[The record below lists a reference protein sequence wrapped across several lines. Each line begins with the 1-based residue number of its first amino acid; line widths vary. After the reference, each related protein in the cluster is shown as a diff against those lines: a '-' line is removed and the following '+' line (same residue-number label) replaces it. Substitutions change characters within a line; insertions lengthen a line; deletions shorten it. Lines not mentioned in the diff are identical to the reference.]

1 MLASL
6 VPGET
11 LQVLLVSAQEGMR
24 VEVGK
29 ALAGR
34 VGDYRLHW
42 VSQPDLALVRAM
54 DVLPHVILVDDD
66 LGGVNP
72 AHIVGQIASQF
83 PETAVLVLLAGD
95 AMTLAREVVLA
106 GARGFIS
113 KPLKPEELVT
123 ALRQVLAKVAVP
135 VSGQMPVIAGRV
147 VVFCSPKGGTGR
159 TTLAI
164 NTAITLRE
172 ISNQDVVLV
181 DADYAAPAVDVA
193 LNINSSANITA
204 LLPKLARLDADLI
217 HQVLATHKS
226 GIRVLLAPPPA
237 DLSTSIPL
245 PDVQRV
251 LVWLKRMFAWVV
263 VDLGLPLD
271 ETAFGFLDGADR
283 IVMCVLPELVGLRN
297 TRLMIDQFYE
307 RGYPLQ
313 KVWLVLNRAT
323 LKGGLSQR
331 DIGDRLRVS
340 IKHTIPD
347 DQALTTYAIN
357 RGVPFVMSHPRSPL
371 ARAVRELAQ
380 QLVAEVSA
388 PALEEGRQAGKGVP
402 KSLRSIP

>member
-1 MLASL
+1 MSSL

-11 LQVLLVSAQEGMR
+11 LQILLVSAQEGMR

-29 ALAGR
+29 ALAGLR

-72 AHIVGQIASQF
+72 VHIVGQITSQF
-83 PETAVLVLLAGD
+83 PETAVLVLIAGD

-106 GARGFIS
+106 GARGFLP
-113 KPLKPEELVT
+113 KPFKPEELVT
-123 ALRQVLAKVAVP
+123 SLRQVLAKQAVP
-135 VSGQMPVIAGRV
+135 TPGQTGLPAGRV

-164 NTAITLRE
+164 NTSIALRE
-172 ISNQDVVLV
+172 LTRQDVVLV
-181 DADYAAPAVDVA
+181 DADYAAPALDVA
-193 LNINSSANITA
+193 LNINSSTNITA

-217 HQVLATHKS
+217 GQVLAAHKS

-237 DLSTSIPL
+237 DLSSSISL

-251 LVWLKRMFAWVV
+251 LVWLKRMFAWVI

-283 IVMCVLPELVGLRN
+283 IVLCVLPELVGLRN
-297 TRLMIDQFYE
+297 TRLMIDQFFD
-307 RGYPLQ
+307 RGYSPH

-323 LKGGLSQR
+323 LKGGLSPR
-331 DIGDRLRVS
+331 DIGERLRVS
-340 IKHTIPD
+340 VTQTIPD
-347 DQALTTYAIN
+347 DQALATYAVN
-357 RGVPFVMSHPRSPL
+357 RGVPFVMSHPRSAL

-380 QLVAEVSA
+380 RLMEEAPAAVAEESR
-388 PALEEGRQAGKGVP
+388 LEGKGVP
-402 KSLRSIP
+402 KSLRASL